1 MRRKPFPAL
10 SLALKVGGRLHQ
22 GRRAALRARRRGKQ
36 LMGRGA
42 AVVCCRGC
50 SCGSGSPMPHRPR
63 APWSA
68 LAGHSAEMAVVA
80 RALVDNV

>member
-42 AVVCCRGC
+42 DVVCCRGC
-50 SCGSGSPMPHRPR
+50 SCGSGSSMPHLP
-63 APWSA
+63 
-68 LAGHSAEMAVVA
+68 
-80 RALVDNV
+80 RALVSISRPFCRNGGRRAGSC